1 MLLPPASIATTHNEL
16 IGPLVVARL
25 IPQCGLA
32 PGRLRLT
39 ANRRTLLTTTMC
51 MVARIHNRA
60 TDGRTAAHM
69 AGTPG
74 FTDAAVPVIDIV
86 YLPGGCTAKNNNMTV
101 PTCRQAYQ

>member
-39 ANRRTLLTTTMC
+39 ANRRTPLTTTMW

-74 FTDAAVPVIDIV
+74 FTDAAVLVIDIA
-86 YLPGGCTAKNNNMTV
+86 YLPDGCRAKNMNT
-101 PTCRQAYQ
+101 TLLTLGKA